1 MSNTAH
7 SHQWQ
12 GATSRGN
19 RLGRKLGK
27 RLTLV
32 ELERLLAENDPRV
45 SDAKIPAPVRRV
57 RV

>member
-1 MSNTAH
+1 MSNTSH

-19 RLGRKLGK
+19 RLSRKLGK

-32 ELERLLAENDPRV
+32 ELEKLLDPKGN
-45 SDAKIPAPVRRV
+45 DAKIPSPVRRV
-57 RV
+57 RM